1 MRVLILGAA
10 VSGAAA
16 ARLARRLGHSATVFD
31 QEMGGGVGLLE
42 EGFSVVNGKWS
53 ADLLEGIDL
62 VVASP
67 GFSERSLPV
76 VETLEAGVT
85 LWSEIEFGWQHLH
98 LPVAAVTGTNGKTT
112 VTELVATML
121 NESGIEAAAGGNIGL
136 PLSDLAAAGDRSRA
150 VAVEVSSFQLRFV
163 DRFHPEASVIT
174 NIAPDHLDWHGSETS
189 YVAAKAR
196 IFENQSE
203 ADLLVYDADDPG
215 AVRTC
220 AAASARRV
228 PVSGRQAP
236 EGGYGVEGP
245 ALRLPGV
252 SVPLTELAHP
262 DPIWLVDM
270 AAAAVAASHLGASPE
285 GVAAA
290 CRGFRPGRH
299 RRTVVARWGGV
310 TWIDDS
316 KATNPHAARASVDSY
331 PQVVLICGGLAKGLD
346 VRPLA
351 AAPNVRLVVAMG
363 EAGPVLADAAGPG
376 RGLLVRSMG
385 EAVETAARLAQP
397 GDTVLLAPGC
407 ASYDMF
413 IDYAARGEAFVAAVR
428 NVVPGALSA

>member
-16 ARLARRLGHSATVFD
+16 ARLARRLGYSVTVFD
-31 QEMGGGVGLLE
+31 QHRGGGIDLLE
-42 EGFSVVNGKWS
+42 EGFSVVTGRWS

-76 VETLEAGVT
+76 VETLEAGLT
-85 LWSEIEFGWQHLH
+85 LWSEIEFGWRHLQV
-98 LPVAAVTGTNGKTT
+98 PIAAVTGTNGKTT

-121 NESGIEAAAGGNIGL
+121 NESGIEAAAAGNIGL
-136 PLSDLAAAGDRSRA
+136 ALSDVAVSGGRHRV

-163 DRFHPEASVIT
+163 DRFHPEAAVIT
-174 NIAPDHLDWHGSETS
+174 NISPDHLDWHGSEQA

-196 IFENQSE
+196 IFENQGE
-203 ADLLVYDADDPG
+203 ADQLVYDADDPG

-220 AAASARRV
+220 AASAARRV
-228 PVSGRQAP
+228 PVSGRRVP
-236 EGGYGVEGP
+236 EGGYGPEEGT
-245 ALRLPGV
+245 LRLPGV
-252 SVPLTELAHP
+252 SIPLTELAHP
-262 DPIWLVDM
+262 DPIWLVDL
-270 AAAAVAASHLGASPE
+270 AAAAVAATHVGASPD

-290 CRGFRPGRH
+290 CRAFQPGRH
-299 RRTVVARWGGV
+299 RRTVVATWGGV

-316 KATNPHAARASVDSY
+316 KATNPHAARASIDSY

-351 AAPNVRLVVAMG
+351 AATNVRFVVAMG
-363 EAGPVLADAAGPG
+363 EAGPLLVEAAGPG
-376 RGLLVRSMG
+376 RGLLVLSMG
-385 EAVETAARLAQP
+385 EAVATAARLAQP

-413 IDYAARGEAFVAAVR
+413 SDYRARGEAFTAAVR
-428 NVVPGALSA
+428 EMAPGALTA